1 MEGLSWEHKTVKL
14 PGETVRQFFKKLNI
28 LLKYDSLAPL
38 LGQYP
43 KEMKVCVHTKVC
55 PRMSITALFV
65 RPQIAITGRLGVHR
79 VL

>member
-28 LLKYDSLAPL
+28 LLKYDSLVPL

-43 KEMKVCVHTKVC
+43 KEMKV
-55 PRMSITALFV
+55 F
-65 RPQIAITGRLGVHR
+65 VHR
-79 VL
+79 QTGVRMLLAAL